1 MMRRIAQDIGQGL
14 AAIQPSY
21 EVVVVGSGYGAG
33 VAASRL
39 ARAGRQVAL
48 LERGLEHLPGEFPAS
63 LNQARGAM
71 RVDTQ
76 AQTLGSPTGLYQLHV
91 HADMLAMVGNGLG
104 GTSLINANVSLEADP
119 ELLRSPAWPQPF
131 RDDPELLAPY
141 LQRAQATLEPRTY
154 PLDRPTPAK
163 LAALRQSANHLDKPF
178 RRVPINVTFEDRVNP
193 FGVTQ
198 PACNDCGDCTS
209 GCNVGAK
216 NTVQM
221 NYLPDAERHGASL
234 FTGVSVS
241 HVSREG
247 TRWRVHYRPTAQP
260 EAALRSVLAD
270 VVVLG
275 AGSLG
280 STEILLRSRQHGLPL
295 SDRLGA
301 SFSGNG
307 DVLGLAYDAG
317 WSPQAAEAAQATPA
331 DDDQGEDPDELALRE
346 PAVADVPGLHGVGL
360 GQRKPVEGAL
370 PGPCITGVID
380 LRQEPDPKDRLVIEE
395 GVIPGALAL
404 ALAPALFF
412 ASAQLNTAFEY
423 GAEDGKRK
431 LLDAKAIGDAIQQ
444 DPGQLAD
451 MAYRGAVDRTQ
462 TFLVMSLDDAQG
474 QLKLHDDRLRIDWP
488 HAGRSPVIEH
498 DNQWLRR
505 ASEGIQGQFIAN
517 PLWTEG
523 MGQKLVTVHPL
534 GGCAMGD
541 DAEHGVVNHQCEV
554 FAGSHGEAVHE
565 GLYVCDGAVIPA
577 AVGVNPLLTITAVAE
592 RACQRLADQRG
603 WTIQWGDTP
612 AHPATPPAAAEAP
625 APSESLWSRL
635 KNAVQEE
642 LQTAEHALQQAG
654 HTLMQELIQPME
666 DGALD
671 WAKAEVA
678 AVLKAAIARFPQLL
692 SPAFSFSERM
702 AGWVSTEALQQ
713 NGPGGLI
720 HDFEIARAWGRRRGQ
735 ALSLELLVHTQD
747 LHQLNTHEDHPAD
760 IAGLVHCHT
769 LDPEPMAVRQGRFQL
784 LRTDEQ
790 QVETWLMVYDMTLER
805 AQGRGQFHL
814 RGHKR
819 LHQTAS
825 SSSWQDLTTLFVE
838 VREQPGGALVAQGI
852 ASLALDD
859 LLKQL
864 TTLKLEAV
872 TPLARQIQ
880 AHQPGLLDTIHLL
893 YLEQFAGFFG
903 MTVFQAYGGL
913 LSCLN
918 DFPGKALPQWA
929 GRPLKA
935 PPPKIHRVPLD
946 DGFSIQLTRYK
957 GSKGPVI
964 LAPGFSIRASSFA
977 TDTVDENLVEALC
990 RDGFDVWL
998 LDYRGSIDSGSPL
1011 QPYTISDIAR
1021 HDWPAAVRH
1030 VLAQTGR
1037 PDLQVIAHCVGS
1049 MTLLMALLEGM
1060 PGVRSVIASQLT
1072 LHPIT
1077 NWLND
1082 LKSELGVSRLLQ
1094 NMPEF
1099 GGHVDFVPG
1108 GTDFD
1113 SQLDAV
1119 LWGVPVPEGEA
1130 CKNPVC
1136 RRLFAIMGPSYR
1148 HDQLNHATHTALAR
1162 MVGPVSLRPFDQLS
1176 LIMQKG
1182 HVVDPLGHER
1192 YLSPERARHLALPIH
1207 FIAGARNQLFLP
1219 ETSLR
1224 TLAWLSEHNDPGLYS
1239 RQLFKDYAHMDL
1251 FIGKNAAT
1259 EVYPQLIAELNRHR

>member
-1 MMRRIAQDIGQGL
+1 MMRRIAQDIGQGQAHL
-14 AAIQPSY
+14 KDEY

-48 LERGLEHLPGEFPAS
+48 LERGLERLPGEFPAT
-63 LNQARGAM
+63 LTQARGAM

-76 AQTLGSPTGLYQLHV
+76 AQTIGSPTGLYQLHV
-91 HADMLAMVGNGLG
+91 HNDMLAMVGNGLG

-119 ELLRSPAWPQPF
+119 ELLRNPAWPRAF
-131 RDDPELLAPY
+131 RDDPQVLTPFVE
-141 LQRAQATLEPRTY
+141 RARAVLEPRTY

-163 LAALRQSANHLDKPF
+163 LAALRQSAKHLDKPF

-193 FGVTQ
+193 FGVEQ

-209 GCNVGAK
+209 GCNTGAK

-221 NYLPDAERHGASL
+221 NYLPDAERHGAHL

-247 TRWRVHYRPTAQP
+247 TRWRVHYRATARP
-260 EAALRSVLAD
+260 ESPLSSVLAD

-280 STEILLRSRQHGLPL
+280 STEILLRSREHGLPL

-317 WSPQAAEAAQATPA
+317 WSPQAAEAAQAAALA
-331 DDDQGEDPDELALRE
+331 DGRPSSDEDSPPE

-360 GQRKPVEGAL
+360 GLRKPVEGAL

-404 ALAPALFF
+404 GLAPALFF

-462 TFLVMSLDDAQG
+462 TFLVMSLDEAQG
-474 QLKLHDDRLRIDWP
+474 QLHLQNDRLRIDWP

-541 DAEHGVVNHQCEV
+541 DAEHGVVNHQCQV
-554 FAGSHGEAVHE
+554 FAGPHGEAVHE

-603 WTIQWGDTP
+603 WTIAWGDTP
-612 AHPATPPAAAEAP
+612 AAPPAQEAP
-625 APSESLWSRL
+625 PETPAGIWQRL
-635 KNAVQEE
+635 KKAVQDEIA
-642 LQTAEHALQQAG
+642 TAEHAMQQAG
-654 HTLMQELIQPME
+654 HALIQELIQPLE
-666 DGALD
+666 DGVID
-671 WAKAEVA
+671 WAKAEGA
-678 AVLKAAIARFPQLL
+678 TALKAVVARHPKLL

-702 AGWVSTEALQQ
+702 AGWLSTEALHQSQ
-713 NGPGGLI
+713 PGGQP
-720 HDFEIARAWGRRRGQ
+720 HDFELASAWGRRRGQ
-735 ALSLELLVHTQD
+735 ALSLELRVHTPD
-747 LHQLNTHEDHPAD
+747 LHQLNTDDDHPAD
-760 IAGLVHCHT
+760 IDGLVHCSA
-769 LDPEPMAVRQGRFQL
+769 LDPEPLTIRQGRFHL
-784 LRTDEQ
+784 LCADPQR
-790 QVETWLMVYDMTLER
+790 VETWLMVYDLRVER
-805 AQGRGQFHL
+805 AQGRGELLL

-819 LHQTAS
+819 LHQTAQ
-825 SSSWQDLTTLFVE
+825 SSSWTDLTTLYVE
-838 VREQPGGALVAQGI
+838 VRERADGPLLAQGI
-852 ASLALDD
+852 ATLTLDD

-864 TTLKLEAV
+864 TTLKMEAV

-880 AHQPGLLDTIHLL
+880 DHLPGLMDTIHLL

-918 DFPGKALPQWA
+918 DFPGKALPQWT
-929 GRPLKA
+929 GRALKA
-935 PPPKIHRVPLD
+935 PTPEQHRVPLD
-946 DGFSIQLTRYK
+946 DGFSIRLTRYR
-957 GSKGPVI
+957 GTKGPVI

-990 RDGFDVWL
+990 REGYDVWL

-1030 VLAQTGR
+1030 VLDQTGR

-1049 MTLLMALLEGM
+1049 MTLLMALLDGLS
-1060 PGVRSVIASQLT
+1060 GVRSVIASQLT

-1094 NMPEF
+1094 ERSEF

-1108 GTDFD
+1108 ESDFD
-1113 SQLDAV
+1113 RQLDAV

-1192 YLSPERARHLALPIH
+1192 YLTPERARHLALPIH

-1224 TLAWLSEHNDPGLYS
+1224 TLAWLRAHNDPGLYT

-1259 EVYPQLIAELNRHR
+1259 EVYPQLIKVLDRHP

>member
-1 MMRRIAQDIGQGL
+1 MMRRIAQDMGQDP

-71 RVDTQ
+71 RVDT
-76 AQTLGSPTGLYQLHV
+76 AGQTLGSPTGLYQLHV

-119 ELLRSPAWPQPF
+119 ELLRSAAWPRPF
-131 RDDPELLAPY
+131 RDDPQLLAPY
-141 LQRAQATLEPRTY
+141 LARARATLEPRTY
-154 PLDRPTPAK
+154 PLNRPTPAK
-163 LAALRQSANHLDKPF
+163 LAALRQSASHLDKPF
-178 RRVPINVTFEDRVNP
+178 QRVPINVTFEDRVNP

-221 NYLPDAERHGASL
+221 NYLPDAKRHGASL

-247 TRWRVHYRPTAQP
+247 SRWRVHYRATAQP
-260 EAALRSVLAD
+260 ESPLSSVLAE

-280 STEILLRSRQHGLPL
+280 STEILLRSREHGLPL

-317 WSPQAAEAAQATPA
+317 WSPQAAETAQAQALADGEPGTDEHTP
-331 DDDQGEDPDELALRE
+331 PE

-360 GQRKPVEGAL
+360 GLRKPVEGAL

-395 GVIPGALAL
+395 GVIPGPLAL

-431 LLDAKAIGDAIQQ
+431 LLDAKAIGDAIQK
-444 DPGQLAD
+444 DPGELAD

-474 QLKLHDDRLRIDWP
+474 QLHLENDRLRIAWP

-541 DAEHGVVNHQCEV
+541 DAAHGVVNHQCQV
-554 FAGSHGEAVHE
+554 FAGPQGEAVHE

-592 RACQRLADQRG
+592 RACQYLADQRG
-603 WTIQWGDTP
+603 WTIQWGAPPASPTP
-612 AHPATPPAAAEAP
+612 ANTTTTPPG
-625 APSESLWSRL
+625 SLWGRL
-635 KNAVQEE
+635 RRALEEE
-642 LQTAEHALQQAG
+642 LQAAEHALQQAG
-654 HTLMQELIQPME
+654 QSLIHELIQPLE
-666 DGALD
+666 DGVLD
-671 WAKAEVA
+671 WAKAEGA
-678 AVLKAAIARFPQLL
+678 AVLKAVISRHPQLL

-702 AGWVSTEALQQ
+702 AGWISTDALKQSA
-713 NGPGGLI
+713 PGGQR
-720 HDFEIARAWGRRRGQ
+720 HDFENACAWGRRRGQ
-735 ALSLELLVHTQD
+735 ALNLDLRVHTPD
-747 LHQLNTHEDHPAD
+747 LHRLNSHPDHPAD
-760 IAGLVHCHT
+760 LDGLVHCAA
-769 LDPEPMAVRQGRFQL
+769 LDPEPMTIRQGRFEL
-784 LRTDEQ
+784 LRSDAQ

-805 AQGRGQFHL
+805 AHGRGTLHL
-814 RGHKR
+814 HGHKR
-819 LHQTAS
+819 LHQSAT
-825 SSSWQDLTTLFVE
+825 SSSWQDLTTLYVE
-838 VREQPGGALVAQGI
+838 VRDQPDGPLRAQGI
-852 ASLALDD
+852 ATLALDD

-864 TTLKLEAV
+864 TTVKLEPV

-913 LSCLN
+913 LACLN
-918 DFPGKALPQWA
+918 DFPGKALPQWS

-935 PPPKIHRVPLD
+935 PAPVTHRVPLD
-946 DGFSIQLTRYK
+946 DGFSIRLTRYT
-957 GSKGPVI
+957 GHKGPVI

-1011 QPYTISDIAR
+1011 LPYTISDIAR

-1030 VLAQTGR
+1030 VLAETGR

-1049 MTLLMALLEGM
+1049 MTLLMALLQGM

-1099 GGHVDFVPG
+1099 DGHVDFVPG
-1108 GTDFD
+1108 DSDFD
-1113 SQLDAV
+1113 RQLDAV

-1182 HVVDPLGHER
+1182 HVVDPLGHDHV
-1192 YLSPERARHLALPIH
+1192 LSPERAHHLALPIH

-1224 TLAWLSEHNDPGLYS
+1224 TLAWLRQHNDPALYS

-1259 EVYPQLIAELNRHR
+1259 EVFPQLIAELNRHP